1 MLAGRK
7 KMEAADVRSYM
18 RAFVDQPGRIDVRTV
33 ARALVGL
40 TALTTSAYAVCVNAR
55 VCGPTRGDL
64 RVKAERPWR
73 LLPWTLLPPPSS
85 RHVNCSGS
93 LAKFAP

>member
-40 TALTTSAYAVCVNAR
+40 TQGSVCSCSFPKATIGYSRLQSCKTTVVVA
-55 VCGPTRGDL
+55 
-64 RVKAERPWR
+64 
-73 LLPWTLLPPPSS
+73 
-85 RHVNCSGS
+85 
-93 LAKFAP
+93 